1 MLSSTAMNTK
11 SDFESLSKGA
21 LLEVL
26 LPADGTFDAVATLQ
40 AGTPEEIKK
49 APARK
54 HLFFGP
60 SSTL

>member
-1 MLSSTAMNTK
+1 MNNK

-26 LPADGTFDAVATLQ
+26 LPADGKFDAVALLQ
-40 AGTPEEIKK
+40 AGNPEEVRK

-54 HLFFGP
+54 HLFFGQ
-60 SSTL
+60 

>member
-1 MLSSTAMNTK
+1 MSTK

-26 LPADGTFDAVATLQ
+26 LPADGQFDAVTILQ
-40 AGTPEEIKK
+40 AGNPEEIKK

-60 SSTL
+60 SMTL